1 MKINSE
7 LDLMNIL
14 KQLKKLQA
22 VVDTLA
28 EDHSISLKNIQKKF
42 INSITIFTDS
52 EDEDRYEKSK
62 NRL

>member
-52 EDEDRYEKSK
+52 EDEDKYE
-62 NRL
+62 

>member
-1 MKINSE
+1 MKINQE

-28 EDHSISLKNIQKKF
+28 EDQCVSLKDIQKKF
-42 INSITIFTDS
+42 VDSITIYTDS
-52 EDEDRYEKSK
+52 EDEGKYEKSK
-62 NRL
+62 NKL